1 MDAFFDMIIEFAT
14 TAGIKILMAIILLI
28 VGIKLIRLFL
38 RLLSR
43 MERFS
48 QIDASAQSFLRSF
61 LGIALKIT
69 LFMTIGAV
77 LGVPMTSVIALLASA
92 GLAIGLALQGA
103 LGNLAGGLMILMFK
117 PFKVG
122 DVIDTRTD
130 MGVVIDINIFYTILR
145 TFDNRHITLP
155 NGSLT
160 NAAIINY
167 SVEEQRRV
175 DWTFTTGYGA
185 NINQVKQI
193 LLDIVNEHDLT
204 LAEPEPFCRLK
215 EHGDSALAFA
225 LRVWCNAPDYWTI
238 YFDVNEKV
246 KEIFDAKGIEIPYPQ
261 LDVHLKNEQTAAR

>member
-1 MDAFFDMIIEFAT
+1 MDAFFDMIIEFAA
-14 TAGIKILMAIILLI
+14 TAGIKILLSIILFI
-28 VGIKLIRLFL
+28 VGYKLIRIFL
-38 RLLSR
+38 NLLSR
-43 MERFS
+43 LERFS
-48 QIDASAQSFLRSF
+48 QIDESAQSFLRSF
-61 LGIALKIT
+61 IGIALKIT
-69 LFMTIGAV
+69 LFMTIAAV

-103 LGNLAGGLMILMFK
+103 LSNFAGGLMILMFK

-122 DVIDTRTD
+122 DVIDTHTD
-130 MGVVIDINIFYTILR
+130 MGVVIDINIFYTVLK
-145 TFDNRHITLP
+145 TFDHRHITLP

-167 SVEEQRRV
+167 SVEDQRRV

-185 NINQVKQI
+185 DISQVKQI
-193 LLDIVNEHDLT
+193 LLDIVTEHELT

-215 EHGDSALAFA
+215 EHGDSALAFT

-246 KEIFDAKGIEIPYPQ
+246 KETFDAKGIEIPYPQ
-261 LDVHLKNEQTAAR
+261 LDVHLSSK